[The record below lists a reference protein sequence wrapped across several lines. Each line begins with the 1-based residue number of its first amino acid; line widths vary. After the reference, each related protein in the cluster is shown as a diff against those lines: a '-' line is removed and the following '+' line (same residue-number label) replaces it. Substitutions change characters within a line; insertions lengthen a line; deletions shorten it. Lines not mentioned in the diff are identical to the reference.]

1 VPSDPLWELTL
12 DEVQMVVDNPGGVQL
27 GSGMF
32 EATVNSLSLVF
43 VNSLSILR
51 FKNYKYMFLLNSG
64 IKYIY
69 WKKIRLF

>member
-1 VPSDPLWELTL
+1 VEGNRVPSDPLSELSL
-12 DEVQMVVDNPGGVQL
+12 DEVQMVVDNPGGPPL

-51 FKNYKYMFLLNSG
+51 FKNYLYMFLLNSG

-69 WKKIRLF
+69 

>member
-1 VPSDPLWELTL
+1 
-12 DEVQMVVDNPGGVQL
+12 MVVDNPGGVQL

-69 WKKIRLF
+69 